1 MLWAGPIEFSTG
13 EIIAIL
19 LVMVAMALALPAL
32 GGLLAVILYR
42 RRTPEAQ
49 RTRREATIL
58 FFRTAAIVLVAQ
70 VAIGALIGWI
80 QELIG

>member
-19 LVMVAMALALPAL
+19 LVMAAVALVLPAL
-32 GGLLAVILYR
+32 GGLLAVLLYR
-42 RRTPEAQ
+42 RNTPAPQ
-49 RTRREATIL
+49 RTRREATVL
-58 FFRTAAIVLVAQ
+58 FFRTGAIVLLGQ
-70 VAIGALIGWI
+70 VVVGVLIGWL